1 MLDSFK
7 VGGKYNWKNQRE
19 RLVYL
24 GKNGVWHQFALIEK
38 PYEVWCEVLS
48 EDLRMLE
55 ETI

>member
-48 EDLRMLE
+48 EDLRRLE